1 MSTSLFKNPRALLGG
16 AAVAVVVFIA
26 SGLFIGG
33 GSAPSA
39 PQPGSVQVRA
49 ITKDNGFKN
58 ATMSTVLALV
68 AGFFAARAI
77 HRRGNAK
84 A

>member
-16 AAVAVVVFIA
+16 AAVAVVVFFA
-26 SGLFIGG
+26 SALLIGG
-33 GSAPSA
+33 GSAPAA

-49 ITKDNGFKN
+49 ITKDNGVKN
-58 ATMSTVLALV
+58 VTMSVVLALV
-68 AGFFAARAI
+68 GGFFAARAI
-77 HRRGNAK
+77 HRRGSAK